1 MGSVRSLATDV
12 GSTWGAVVGAGA
24 AGASPLP
31 AVSRNANA
39 NRRKALASGSG
50 YDVRAWSNGP
60 CPWIFPDA
68 HWDCHLQAKFSAGPW
83 VFATVVPG

>member
-1 MGSVRSLATDV
+1 
-12 GSTWGAVVGAGA
+12 
-24 AGASPLP
+24 
-31 AVSRNANA
+31 
-39 NRRKALASGSG
+39 
-50 YDVRAWSNGP
+50 VRAWSNGP